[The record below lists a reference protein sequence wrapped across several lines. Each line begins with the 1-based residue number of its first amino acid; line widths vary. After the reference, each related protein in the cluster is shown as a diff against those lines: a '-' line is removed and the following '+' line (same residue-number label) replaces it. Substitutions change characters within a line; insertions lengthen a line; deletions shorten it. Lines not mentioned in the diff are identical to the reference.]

1 MPLLNTTNNMKKILM
16 ACAASGLMLAAPL
29 TTALAHTPTTT
40 VSVKAD
46 FMKSKDGTWAGMMK
60 GKMYW
65 YKLDAKAKLW
75 WSMDGKKWSEVKE
88 GMWAD
93 KEGRWLKIGDNKLW
107 WSADMGKNW
116 SEVPEWKW
124 EGPKGEWYKFDSNWS
139 LWTNTKM

>member
-29 TTALAHTPTTT
+29 TTALANTPTTT
-40 VSVKAD
+40 VSVTAD
-46 FMKSKDGTWAGMMK
+46 FMKSKDGTWAGMMN

>member
-29 TTALAHTPTTT
+29 TTALANTPTTT
-40 VSVKAD
+40 VSVIAD
-46 FMKSKDGTWAGMMK
+46 FMKSKDGTWAGMMN

>member
-29 TTALAHTPTTT
+29 TTALANTPTTT
-40 VSVKAD
+40 VSVTAD